1 MPATPPSVFAVGVKV
16 AVRTVPLPD
25 SAPSVPPETT
35 MSAAVNVV
43 PGSSLNVKV
52 MAAVSP
58 IFRAVTLLL
67 MATVGALVSNT
78 SAGLLPAP
86 PGLPAA
92 SA

>member
-1 MPATPPSVFAVGVKV
+1 
-16 AVRTVPLPD
+16 
-25 SAPSVPPETT
+25 